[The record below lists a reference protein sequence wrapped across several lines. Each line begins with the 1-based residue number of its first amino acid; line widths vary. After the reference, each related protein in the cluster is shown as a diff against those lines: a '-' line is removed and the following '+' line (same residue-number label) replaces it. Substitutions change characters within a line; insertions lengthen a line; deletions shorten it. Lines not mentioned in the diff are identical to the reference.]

1 MLMFACPSSSFTVT
15 MSPPSRVSLE
25 AGHPLLVPDD
35 IPRGDHC
42 LPRPLTPEKDQLIQQ
57 ELLRRND
64 FTSNVLLLIRHTGMR
79 IGECID
85 LWVDCLRAVG
95 PDQWAI
101 HVPLGKLK
109 TERWVPVDSLVCQ
122 LGERLRSMR
131 SPDAPST
138 GRLLL
143 SGSRGIYMLP
153 LKLRNSLRD
162 VATAAGISARI
173 VPHQMRHTYATEMLR
188 AGVTLAAVMKLLGH
202 KSPHM
207 TLHYLEITQADLQ
220 REYHLARAHPRH
232 LVPSPPAPLAAS
244 PASLDHTGILSSLQ
258 SAQHVIEMFR
268 RTLPEGFSRRLLDA
282 PHQPPHQ
289 NHCRDPQT
297 RPTRKIGRD
306 WPVKSP

>member
-1 MLMFACPSSSFTVT
+1 MNRQALDDFKQQIPLMGYLQAHDWQPARSLSPGRWMGLCP
-15 MSPPSRVSLE
+15 L
-25 AGHPLLVPDD
+25 H
-35 IPRGDHC
+35 GDHKPSF
-42 LPRPLTPEKDQLIQQ
+42 LVDTNKDL
-57 ELLRRND
+57 
-64 FTSNVLLLIRHTGMR
+64 FYCYG
-79 IGECID
+79 
-85 LWVDCLRAVG
+85 CLRAVG

-122 LGERLRSMR
+122 LVERLRSMR

-153 LKLRNSLRD
+153 RKLRNALRD

-188 AGVTLAAVMKLLGH
+188 AGVTLVAVMKLLGH

-207 TLHYLEITQADLQ
+207 TLRYLEITQADLQ
-220 REYHLARAHPRH
+220 REYRLARAHPRH

-244 PASLDHTGILSSLQ
+244 SDSLDPTGVLNSLQ

-268 RTLPEGFSRRLLDA
+268 RTLPEGFSRRLLDRLTNRLTKIIA
-282 PHQPPHQ
+282 EI
-289 NHCRDPQT
+289 RKLDPSQ
-297 RPTRKIGRD
+297 K
-306 WPVKSP
+306 

>member
-1 MLMFACPSSSFTVT
+1 MLEELAWTQQIPA
-15 MSPPSRVSLE
+15 L
-25 AGHPLLVPDD
+25 AHLLVPDD
-35 IPRGDHC
+35 IPRGHHC
-42 LPRPLTPEKDQLIQQ
+42 LPRPLTPEQDQLIQQ

-85 LWVDCLRAVG
+85 LSVDCLRAVG

-109 TERWVPVDSLVCQ
+109 TERWVPVDSLVRQ
-122 LGERLRSMR
+122 LVERLRSRR
-131 SPDAPST
+131 SPEAPST

-153 LKLRNSLRD
+153 RKLRNALRD

-188 AGVTLAAVMKLLGH
+188 AGVTLVAVMKLLGH

-220 REYHLARAHPRH
+220 REYRLARAHPRH
-232 LVPSPPAPLAAS
+232 LVPAPPAPLAAS
-244 PASLDHTGILSSLQ
+244 PASLDPTGILSSLQ

-268 RTLPEGFSRRLLDA
+268 RTLPEGFSRRLLDRLTNRLTKIIA
-282 PHQPPHQ
+282 EI
-289 NHCRDPQT
+289 RKLDPSQ
-297 RPTRKIGRD
+297 K
-306 WPVKSP
+306 